1 MTCEKCNNGDVE
13 PTQVSRMSETIGRIG
28 YGIGTGAVLAVGASV
43 GLGLALVRE
52 GGMDPARVAVPV
64 VIVLLVCAPL
74 FLVTALRMLAEKQV
88 WRCRSC
94 AHTFDRA

>member
-1 MTCEKCNNGDVE
+1 MTCEKCHSGEVE
-13 PTQVSRMSETIGRIG
+13 PTQVSGVSETIGKIG
-28 YGIGTGAVLAVGASV
+28 YGIGTGAVLTVGASV

-52 GGMDPARVAVPV
+52 GGMDLARFAVPA

-74 FLVTALRMLAEKQV
+74 LLVTALRMLAEKQV

-94 AHTFDRA
+94 AHTFERA